1 MLFRSQAART
11 IFPKLKKSEAEQ
23 AFNSML
29 QGYDGTLAERLG
41 SITGVDVARTVT
53 DKFFRTIMLTQITQL
68 SRDIAFQA
76 GRRQIQQD
84 ILTLTRNKL
93 SGSKKT
99 KGVLLAEKR
108 LKEQGLIVQNLGLNN
123 NTTIQNSQSVKWAE
137 GNVDAVPPV
146 LIRKALSKFVDEII
160 MAPNVVNRPLW
171 MSNPYLAMFAQ
182 LKGFMFAFGNNVG
195 MRIYREV
202 FKPLAK
208 GRIPAGEAAK
218 VAMAFILITAGSIGI
233 RELKDQIRYGDEPS
247 NWKDLEGF
255 EVWRQALISSNIF
268 GPGTVVDQILN
279 AAEFGSNPFAVT
291 AGPGYQYLNKLISA
305 IGQYTGGNP
314 KALAK
319 IISESIPGVSAVFPS
334 KKPVIKEGVTE
345 ILGGED

>member
-1 MLFRSQAART
+1 
-11 IFPKLKKSEAEQ
+11 
-23 AFNSML
+23 
-29 QGYDGTLAERLG
+29 
-41 SITGVDVARTVT
+41 
-53 DKFFRTIMLTQITQL
+53 
-68 SRDIAFQA
+68 
-76 GRRQIQQD
+76 
-84 ILTLTRNKL
+84 
-93 SGSKKT
+93 
-99 KGVLLAEKR
+99 
-108 LKEQGLIVQNLGLNN
+108 
-123 NTTIQNSQSVKWAE
+123 
-137 GNVDAVPPV
+137 
-146 LIRKALSKFVDEII
+146 
-160 MAPNVVNRPLW
+160 
-171 MSNPYLAMFAQ
+171 
-182 LKGFMFAFGNNVG
+182 
-195 MRIYREV
+195 
-202 FKPLAK
+202 
-208 GRIPAGEAAK
+208 
-218 VAMAFILITAGSIGI
+218 MAFILITAGSIGI